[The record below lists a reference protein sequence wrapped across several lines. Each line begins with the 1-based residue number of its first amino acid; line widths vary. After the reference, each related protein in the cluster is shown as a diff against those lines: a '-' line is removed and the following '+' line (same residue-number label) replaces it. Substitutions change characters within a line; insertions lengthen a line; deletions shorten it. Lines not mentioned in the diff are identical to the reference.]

1 MYVKPY
7 VENRMAR
14 VIQFV
19 IRDVIL
25 FVPWEQ
31 LQFTNRVEF
40 AGSIEFHR
48 LSKAI
53 TNLRWISPYRNSC
66 IRACV
71 YGAYIEKSQF
81 SQSSKF
87 LL

>member
-7 VENRMAR
+7 VENRTVR

-40 AGSIEFHR
+40 ASSFTDFRRPLRICVGFLRIE
-48 LSKAI
+48 
-53 TNLRWISPYRNSC
+53 
-66 IRACV
+66 IRV
-71 YGAYIEKSQF
+71 YARVYTELI
-81 SQSSKF
+81 
-87 LL
+87 